1 MPAVLSMCTL
11 FRLVTRSYLDIEE
24 ELPSVGEKIFIPQHA
39 GARDKEIGIFD
50 TSLGPDERCEV
61 MSTTASDCRG
71 EGAYN
76 DVSYSCD
83 TEGGSSGSPV
93 LSVESGKVIA
103 LHHCGGGCN
112 GNRGVPM
119 AEIYDEIAPF
129 VYPSSS
135 TPNPTT
141 VPSPAP
147 TVSSSLSPTTESSE
161 SPTTAPTTVPSPA
174 PTMSSSS
181 SSPTFESSESPT
193 TAPSDDYDY
202 AVLIQQTGET
212 EFPVTPIVILD
223 PNGDSVLFRVT
234 NTFSDTV
241 ARIFTTYK
249 SLGED
254 YVCYEEQDVA
264 PGSSFDLTAAC
275 LHHQPL
281 SIVQLYVWDPNLLIP
296 DEDNATIHECCH
308 APANDTPVVQYTFQL
323 DCGDSSTG

>member
-147 TVSSSLSPTTESSE
+147 TVSSSLSPT
-161 SPTTAPTTVPSPA
+161 
-174 PTMSSSS
+174 
-181 SSPTFESSESPT
+181 FESSESPT